1 MTKHQEL
8 GRRRAARREARA
20 VRVQLLIAHP
30 IADSYCAALAERARD
45 TLRRDGHDVREIDL
59 YRDNFDPRLSSRERG
74 SYFGDFDASAVAS
87 YVDTLRWAEGLVFVF
102 PQWWFNMPAIL
113 KGYFDRVWAPGVA
126 FGHDLASGR
135 ILPLLGG
142 LRQFCVITTFGSPWW
157 VVEFHMRN
165 PVRAQLK
172 RGLAAACAPQAR
184 FRMLSLYDMDRATLM
199 KRERFL
205 GQVEREMACF

>member
-1 MTKHQEL
+1 MLAHFIRQAGK
-8 GRRRAARREARA
+8 A
-20 VRVQLLIAHP
+20 VRVQLLTAHP
-30 IADSYCAALAERARD
+30 DSDSYCAALAARARGS
-45 TLRRDGHDVREIDL
+45 LGRGGHEVREIDL
-59 YRDNFDPRLSSRERG
+59 YRDNFDPRLSLAERA
-74 SYFGDFDASAVAS
+74 SYFADYDASAVAS

-126 FGHDLASGR
+126 FRHDLASGR

-142 LRQFCVITTFGSPWW
+142 VRRFCVITTFGSPWW
-157 VVEFHMRN
+157 VVEFYMRN

-184 FRMLSLYDMDRATLM
+184 YRLLSLYDMDRATPQ

-205 GQVEREMACF
+205 QRVDREMADF

>member
-1 MTKHQEL
+1 M
-8 GRRRAARREARA
+8 
-20 VRVQLLIAHP
+20 RVQLLIAHP
-30 IADSYCAALAERARD
+30 VGDSYCASLAARARD
-45 TLRRDGHDVREIDL
+45 ALARNGHEVREIDL
-59 YRDNFDPRLSSRERG
+59 YRDNFDPRLSSPERA
-74 SYFGDFDASAVAS
+74 SYFGDFDASAVGA

-126 FGHDLASGR
+126 FRHDLASGR

-142 LRQFCVITTFGSPWW
+142 VRRFCVITTFGSPWW
-157 VVEFHMRN
+157 VVELYMRN

-184 FRMLSLYDMDRATLM
+184 FRMLALHDMDRATLR
-199 KRERFL
+199 KRQQFL
-205 GQVEREMACF
+205 DRVESEMAHFSGKR

>member
-1 MTKHQEL
+1 M
-8 GRRRAARREARA
+8 
-20 VRVQLLIAHP
+20 RVQLLLVHP
-30 IADSYCAALAERARD
+30 VADSYSVALAARARD
-45 TLRRDGHDVREIDL
+45 ALEREGHEVREIDL
-59 YRDNFDPRLSSRERG
+59 YRDNFDPRLSAAERG
-74 SYFGDFDASAVAS
+74 SYFGDYNASHVAA

-126 FGHDLASGR
+126 FNHDLASGR

-142 LRQFCVITTFGSPWW
+142 VRKFCVITTFGSPWW
-157 VVEFHMRN
+157 AVEIYMRN
-165 PVRAQLK
+165 PVHAQLK

-184 FRMLSLYDMDRATLM
+184 FRMLSLYDMDRATLQ

-205 GQVEREMACF
+205 DRVEREMAGF